1 MNAVKLDILLEDI
14 DNLVE
19 ALQMVKDEMIEMNLD
34 MELNLSETE

>member
-1 MNAVKLDILLEDI
+1 MNGVKLDILLEDI

>member
-1 MNAVKLDILLEDI
+1 MNTVKLDILLEDI

-34 MELNLSETE
+34 MELNLLESE

>member
-34 MELNLSETE
+34 MELNLLESE

>member
-14 DNLVE
+14 NNLVE

-34 MELNLSETE
+34 MELNLAESE

>member
-34 MELNLSETE
+34 MELNLSESE

>member
-34 MELNLSETE
+34 MELNLAESE

>member
-1 MNAVKLDILLEDI
+1 MNTVKLDILLEDI

-34 MELNLSETE
+34 MELNLAESE

>member
-34 MELNLSETE
+34 MELNLLETE